1 MTNTSSIFK
10 KSKSNFAL
18 AFFGL
23 PRDQRRA
30 MEAIYAYCRIVD
42 DIVDESPTIDQA
54 KAELNHWK
62 SALAKWPSFS
72 SVLPIQVASE
82 LEWAVQRFPIQQSD
96 LLWIL
101 EGVERDLRPTQYRT
115 LEELLVYCDGVA
127 SAVGLC
133 CMSIFGVERKDAEK
147 YSFATGRALQLT
159 NILRDIESDAR
170 RGRLYVPH
178 TFLTGAGLKPEN
190 LASPTYNEDFMNMAN
205 GFALAIEKYYRE
217 AEIEASKLPLK
228 KIWPAEVMRKT
239 YFQIFSKIREKN
251 FDVFSKKVSIS
262 KFQKVWIALSQAR
275 A

>member
-1 MTNTSSIFK
+1 MTSTTSIFK

-18 AFFGL
+18 AFLGL

-30 MEAIYAYCRIVD
+30 MEAIYAYCRVVD
-42 DIVDESPTIDQA
+42 DIVDESPNIEIA

-62 SALAKWPSFS
+62 SALAKWPNFS
-72 SVLPIQVASE
+72 SVLPIHVAQE
-82 LEWAVQRFPIQQSD
+82 LEWAVQRFPILKSD
-96 LLWIL
+96 VLWIL

-147 YSFATGRALQLT
+147 YAFATGRALQLT
-159 NILRDIESDAR
+159 NILRDIESDAS
-170 RGRLYVPH
+170 RGRLYIPH
-178 TFLTGAGLKPEN
+178 TFLTGAGLDPED
-190 LASPTYNEDFMNMAN
+190 LKSPTYNEDFMNMAN
-205 GFALAIEKYYRE
+205 GFARAIEKFYRE
-217 AEIEASKLPLK
+217 AEEEAKKLPLK

-239 YFQIFSKIREKN
+239 YFQIFCKIREKN
-251 FDVFSKKVSIS
+251 FDVFSGKVSIS
-262 KFQKVWIALSQAR
+262 KLKKVWIALSQPR